1 LDMSQRLHSKRGLSE
16 QSSGSSTD
24 AELRSKRALRY
35 RPEAMLD
42 DLRRYG
48 GTIVPQHAARIR
60 RVSVLVAVAGVP
72 LLFTRF
78 SQDPFNLPKLA
89 LLIAAVTV
97 AAAALAV
104 ELLQGVRFPG
114 LSEMRLPALALAVPL
129 LIATIA
135 SPYRWWSLLG
145 EYQRFQGLIPH
156 LLVIA
161 VGVLVAVTFVGEART
176 PAHWLVL
183 AGAVAGGY
191 SVLQYFGI
199 DLFDWG
205 QQFGG
210 EVEVT
215 STLGNTNFS
224 GGFLSICF
232 PVAAAL
238 LAIERSPR
246 RAIETLLI
254 GAGVIVSFSQGAW
267 VASAAGTVF
276 AAGFYLAPRIAWA
289 KLAGAALA
297 VLLAMASLGYVVKG
311 IFEASDQ
318 GGASTVQL
326 RSWWWESAIDLT
338 LERPIIGHGPNSFA
352 VDSWGT
358 RPIEESSVQGFDY
371 TNDPHSGYLAMST
384 GAGLL
389 GLAGLLLA
397 IGWAL
402 RRAWRSQDMLVAGAA
417 GGIVAYAVDAI
428 TTVDEMGLRLGL
440 WVCIGMAVAA
450 TSLAV
455 AVESKPA
462 RKTPKSKRSQPKA
475 APLRQPALVVSL
487 VVVAVAS
494 IVYSVALVFADTQ
507 VRHGITALRTGDVD
521 EGKSRF
527 DSALKV
533 WPSNSYEH
541 SYAFFLGEL
550 AYSRED
556 EDLLQ
561 DAAEAYGYLDG
572 FPDVSGLRDRGRMYA
587 KYSEFEPSYLD
598 DAADSFL
605 EAMRIDPYNISLTPE
620 GASVLLRAER
630 YEDLIEVVAP
640 VIDVLGER
648 NATLWPALGLAYE
661 ATGETASAQEA
672 LDTAQQLAPEDPLT
686 LELAEKLGQANS

>member
-1 LDMSQRLHSKRGLSE
+1 
-16 QSSGSSTD
+16 
-24 AELRSKRALRY
+24 
-35 RPEAMLD
+35 MLD

-48 GTIVPQHAARIR
+48 ATIVPHHAARIR
-60 RVSVLVAVAGVP
+60 RMSVLVAVAGVP

-78 SQDPFNLPKLA
+78 SQDPFNLPKLM
-89 LLIAAVTV
+89 LLIATVTL
-97 AAAALAV
+97 AAAALAI
-104 ELLQGVRFPG
+104 ELLQGVRFPA
-114 LSEMRLPALALAVPL
+114 LSEVRLPALALAVPL
-129 LIATIA
+129 LIATLA

-161 VGVLVAVTFVGEART
+161 VGVLVAVTFAGEAHT

-183 AGAVAGGY
+183 AGAIAGGY
-191 SVLQYFGI
+191 SVFQYVGV
-199 DLFDWG
+199 DLFEWG

-238 LAIERSPR
+238 LATERSPR

-254 GAGVIVSFSQGAW
+254 GAGVVVSFSQGAW
-267 VASAAGTVF
+267 VATAAGTLF
-276 AAGFYLAPRIAWA
+276 ATGFYLAPRISWA

-297 VLLAMASLGYVVKG
+297 VLLGVASLGYVVKG
-311 IFEASDQ
+311 IVEASDQ
-318 GGASTVQL
+318 GGSNTTQL
-326 RSWWWESAIDLT
+326 RAWWWESAVDLT
-338 LERPIIGHGPNSFA
+338 LEHPIVGHGPNSFA
-352 VDSWGT
+352 VDSWGHRT
-358 RPIEESSVQGFDY
+358 IEESSVQGFDY

-389 GLAGLLLA
+389 GLAGLLFA

-428 TTVDEMGLRLGL
+428 TTVDELGLRLGL
-440 WVCIGMAVAA
+440 WVCIGAVIAA
-450 TSLAV
+450 TSSAFPT
-455 AVESKPA
+455 ETKQS
-462 RKTPKSKRSQPKA
+462 RKSPKAKRSQPKA
-475 APLRQPALVVSL
+475 APMRQPALVV
-487 VVVAVAS
+487 AVTLIAV
-494 IVYSVALVFADTQ
+494 IGVVYSVALLFADTQ
-507 VRHGITALRTGDVD
+507 VRNGVSALRSGDVN

-527 DSALKV
+527 DSALNV

-541 SYAFFLGEL
+541 TYAFFLGEL
-550 AYSRED
+550 AYSQQNE
-556 EDLLQ
+556 ELLR
-561 DAAEAYGYLDG
+561 DAEETYGYLDG
-572 FPDVSGLRDRGRMYA
+572 FPDVSGLLDRGRMYA
-587 KYSEFEPSYLD
+587 KYSEFEASYLD

-605 EAMRIDPYNISLTPE
+605 AAMRIDPYNITLTPE

-672 LDTAQQLAPEDPLT
+672 LDTAQQLFPADPLT